1 MREGEAGIATSC
13 AQLAGSGIKQTRF
26 SLLPRN
32 QSHSRWLE
40 QGKATAPGCVWAQ
53 LSGTGKHCWGVL
65 GSELGLMIP
74 VDPFHSGYSVVVL
87 RVRGS
92 TRIYLFPWSF
102 SPSQGC
108 LLLPSRW
115 HDQGRTAGRDSGAGR
130 LRTCP
135 GAIGQP

>member
-1 MREGEAGIATSC
+1 
-13 AQLAGSGIKQTRF
+13 
-26 SLLPRN
+26 
-32 QSHSRWLE
+32 
-40 QGKATAPGCVWAQ
+40 
-53 LSGTGKHCWGVL
+53 
-65 GSELGLMIP
+65 MIP